1 MIDITTLD
9 GRRITVNAELLEMV
23 ESVPETLITLT
34 TGKRLLVK
42 ESQRE
47 IKELVLEYRRLIRLP
62 PVSRIGPR

>member
-47 IKELVLEYRRLIRLP
+47 IKELVLEYRRLTRLP